1 VSAVGSRPARG
12 REESESPAN
21 VAAFLRRNDP
31 HAVFERAA
39 IRARDGES
47 GYAGAVTPEEAW
59 LLQRAG
65 AATIV
70 DVRTRAEWELVG
82 HVPGT
87 PLVEW
92 RRYGEESPNPGF
104 LAQLDDIA
112 SRDEPL
118 LFLCRS
124 GVRSHHAAQ
133 AAAQAGFTRAY
144 NNLEGFEGDL
154 DDDRRRGTLGGWRRA
169 GLPWIQS

>member
-1 VSAVGSRPARG
+1 VSALGRIEPRPVARAAA
-12 REESESPAN
+12 PLAN
-21 VAAFLRRNDP
+21 DEVRAI
-31 HAVFERAA
+31 FERAA
-39 IRARDGES
+39 QRAAAS
-47 GYAGAVTPEEAW
+47 KLAYAGAVTPQEAW
-59 LLQRAG
+59 ALASAG

-70 DVRTRAEWELVG
+70 DVRTRPEWELVG

-92 RRYGEESPNPGF
+92 RRYGEEAANPDF
-104 LAQLDDIA
+104 VAQLENVA
-112 SRDEPL
+112 SHDEPL

-133 AAAQAGFTRAY
+133 AAARAGFAGAY
-144 NNLEGFEGDL
+144 NILEGFEGDL
-154 DDDRRRGTLGGWRRA
+154 DASRRRGTLGGWRRA

>member
-1 VSAVGSRPARG
+1 MSAIGPRHAAGSGASARIAPLP
-12 REESESPAN
+12 E
-21 VAAFLRRNDP
+21 RNDP
-31 HAVFERAA
+31 RSVFARAA
-39 IRARDGES
+39 QRASELS
-47 GYAGAVTPEEAW
+47 LPYAGALTPPEAW
-59 LLQRAG
+59 LLQRLG

-92 RRYGEESPNPGF
+92 RRYGEERPNADF
-104 LAQLDDIA
+104 IAQLDNLA

-133 AAAQAGFTRAY
+133 SAAAAGFAHAY
-144 NNLEGFEGDL
+144 NILEGFEGDP
-154 DDDRRRGTLGGWRRA
+154 DGEGHRGRKGGWRLR
-169 GLPWIQS
+169 GLPWRQN

>member
-1 VSAVGSRPARG
+1 VSAFRTCTDRAPADVGAPAVAPF
-12 REESESPAN
+12 PA
-21 VAAFLRRNDP
+21 RNDP
-31 HAVFERAA
+31 RAIFERAA
-39 IRARDGES
+39 RRGREL

-104 LAQLDDIA
+104 LDELDDIA

-133 AAAQAGFTRAY
+133 AAAQAGFARAY
-144 NNLEGFEGDL
+144 NILEGFEGDL

-169 GLPWIQS
+169 GLPWVQS